1 MNNYS
6 GAIILTH
13 PEKRM
18 MMTKTS
24 GCLVVALFMVIIMMM
39 RSRRARLSYGEPNP
53 VSCPARLFACINSP
67 CNGLPDQKRPPLE
80 TTILVSHLRLY
91 LPLSTLCKENIAVLK
106 IDALDIIQEASFKSI
121 IFILGPQWPLI
132 LRYSNP
138 PARPYIYATKI
149 PSSVQSFPPP
159 LSLATQPLPLKD
171 MVDFPIFMSRT

>member
-91 LPLSTLCKENIAVLK
+91 LPLSTSCKVNIAVLK
-106 IDALDIIQEASFKSI
+106 IIF
-121 IFILGPQWPLI
+121 IFILGPQWPVI
-132 LRYSNP
+132 LRYPNP
-138 PARPYIYATKI
+138 PARSYICIKNSLF
-149 PSSVQSFPPP
+149 SSIFFFP
-159 LSLATQPLPLKD
+159 L
-171 MVDFPIFMSRT
+171 